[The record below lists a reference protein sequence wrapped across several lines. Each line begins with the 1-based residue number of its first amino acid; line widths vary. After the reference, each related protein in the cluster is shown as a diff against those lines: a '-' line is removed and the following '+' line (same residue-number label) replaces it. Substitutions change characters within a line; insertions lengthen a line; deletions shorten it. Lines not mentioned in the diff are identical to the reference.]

1 MKYEKPEIVFLGSAL
16 EATRS
21 GSCSK
26 NITHADCVSGSL
38 GTTTAYEADE

>member
-21 GSCSK
+21 GSCNKS
-26 NITHADCVSGSL
+26 ITHADCVSGNR
-38 GTTTAYEADE
+38 GTSTAYEADE